1 MKASLFYRIAS
12 VLLFLFALGHSVGFR
27 QHDPKWGVESV
38 LGLMQSVHFNVQ
50 GFNRTYWD
58 IFVGAGFFV
67 SVFLLFSA
75 VLAWQ
80 LSGLPAETLA
90 RMRGTAWAFAL
101 CFVAV
106 TILTVRYFFLA
117 PIIFTAA
124 ITLCLLAAA
133 WLSPKARSAEL

>member
-1 MKASLFYRIAS
+1 MKASLLYRIAS
-12 VLLFLFALGHSVGFR
+12 VLLFLFALGHTVGFR
-27 QHDPKWGVESV
+27 QHDPAWGVESV

-67 SVFLLFSA
+67 SIFLVFSA

-80 LSGLPAETLA
+80 LGSLPAETLA
-90 RMRGTAWAFAL
+90 LLRGPRWAFAL

-106 TILTVRYFFLA
+106 TVLTVRYFFLA
-117 PIIFTAA
+117 PIVFTAA
-124 ITLCLLAAA
+124 ITLCLIAGA
-133 WLSPKARSAEL
+133 WLSPKPTT